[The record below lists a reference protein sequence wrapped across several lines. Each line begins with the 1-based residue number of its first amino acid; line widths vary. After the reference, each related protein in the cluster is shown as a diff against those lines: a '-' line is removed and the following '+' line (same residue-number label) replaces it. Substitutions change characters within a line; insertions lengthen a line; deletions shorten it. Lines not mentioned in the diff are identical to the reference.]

1 MKVTLK
7 LAGALRDIAGYTETR
22 VQLTTGAT
30 VKQLVDAWQQ
40 QLGDRMEEQA
50 LQYQWAHA
58 TTQVSVIINDEM
70 VPQSS
75 ALEAI
80 LKEGDVVTLLPIV
93 TGG

>member
-1 MKVTLK
+1 
-7 LAGALRDIAGYTETR
+7 
-22 VQLTTGAT
+22 
-30 VKQLVDAWQQ
+30 VKQLVEAWQQ
-40 QLGDRMEEQA
+40 ELGDRIEKQA

-70 VPQSS
+70 IPQSS
-75 ALEAI
+75 ALETT